1 MFGKIEARLYLLTLI
16 PSLAMYVA
24 NTFLPIWVYDLSP
37 GLSGLIIGAWYLVQV
52 PAVMA
57 LLFVKV
63 RVRTAILIL
72 LISLSMIGL
81 SIPDANVIAVLRLIG
96 GISSILYSV
105 NLIAL
110 TIETTRV
117 AGESERF
124 YSILNFFN
132 ALPVILGPSLSS
144 LILAYS
150 GLSCTFIVSG
160 AIMLLSIPLALGLN
174 LQSGGEGR
182 VNLAKVLQ
190 NWRIYALYFTEMFLF
205 MTWFTLLP
213 LKMRYLSLEELT
225 GPLLSA
231 EALIYTMMQLA
242 NYKVTPH
249 LKSPR
254 KVLVLLTLYSGLVAC
269 LFWFKDLTSTL
280 MAVLSIP
287 IVSGPITPVL
297 YALNADL
304 TERGEEQGASA
315 MMSLV
320 LKLGWGLGPI
330 VSTQLFSTLYS

>member
-1 MFGKIEARLYLLTLI
+1 MFKKLEARLYLLAFLPTLA
-16 PSLAMYVA
+16 LYVA
-24 NTFLPIWVYDLSP
+24 HTFFPIWIYDLSP
-37 GLSGLIIGAWYLVQV
+37 GLSGLIIGAWYLIQV
-52 PAVMA
+52 PVVIA
-57 LLFVKV
+57 LLFVKI
-63 RVRTAILIL
+63 RVKTAILIL
-72 LISLSMIGL
+72 LVSLSIIGF
-81 SIPDANVIAVLRLIG
+81 SIPDANVITALRLVG

-144 LILAYS
+144 MILSFFGLAY
-150 GLSCTFIVSG
+150 TFVVSG
-160 AIMLLSIPLALGLN
+160 VIMFLITPLAIGLN

-182 VNLAKVLQ
+182 VNLVKVLQ

-205 MTWFTLLP
+205 MTWFTFLP